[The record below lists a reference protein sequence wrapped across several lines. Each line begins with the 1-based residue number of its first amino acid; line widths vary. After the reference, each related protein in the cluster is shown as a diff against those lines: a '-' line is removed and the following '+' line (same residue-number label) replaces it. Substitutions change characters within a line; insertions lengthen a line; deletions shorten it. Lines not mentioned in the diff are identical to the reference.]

1 MDLVKLEKE
10 LIEKQSNHKNNERSI
25 LENEL
30 VQKKLKRFVEDLK
43 RQQTKNQKRREE
55 VQTTIGQFRRE
66 FELKKE

>member
-43 RQQTKNQKRREE
+43 RQQTKN
-55 VQTTIGQFRRE
+55 
-66 FELKKE
+66 